1 MFDYVRFI
9 GYIHLADAL
18 RIPHHIG
25 SAGILAGA
33 DMSGMQM
40 SSEVTSEAKAAEP
53 AGDERHRMLSPTRHA
68 RILDHLGQSG
78 SVSVTTLAA
87 ELGVSDMTIRRDLVE
102 LERDGRL
109 VRVHGGAV
117 LTEAPASVAMDSE
130 EPRFEARL
138 RRGSDAKGAIAAYAA
153 NLVAGY
159 RTLAMDV
166 GTTTFLM
173 ASSLRDIAHLK
184 VFTNSLRISTALDG
198 GAAEVYV
205 AGGRVRSEEMSV
217 YGPTAIAQFE
227 KLWFDAAV
235 IGTSGITAEGFFDYS
250 FEDTDMKRV
259 YLRRSGLKILLCD
272 SAKFQRM
279 SLVQV
284 GAFADIN
291 MMITDCEPPPRI
303 AAALAAA
310 RVDVR
315 IAPPLSGA

>member
-1 MFDYVRFI
+1 MAADRLPEP
-9 GYIHLADAL
+9 HNQEPHNAAPPPAAPDAL
-18 RIPHHIG
+18 R
-25 SAGILAGA
+25 
-33 DMSGMQM
+33 
-40 SSEVTSEAKAAEP
+40 AERP
-53 AGDERHRMLSPTRHA
+53 AEAGDERQRLLSPTRHA
-68 RILDHLGQSG
+68 RILDQLGLSG
-78 SVSVTTLAA
+78 SVSVSALAA
-87 ELGVSDMTIRRDLVE
+87 TLGVSDMTIRRDLVE
-102 LERDGRL
+102 LEREGRL

-117 LTEAPASVAMDSE
+117 LTDAPASVAMDSE
-130 EPRFEARL
+130 EPSFDARL
-138 RRGSDAKGAIAAYAA
+138 RRGADAKAAIAAYAA
-153 NLVAGY
+153 NIVAGY

-173 ASSLRDIAHLK
+173 AAHLREVAHLK
-184 VFTNSLRISTALDG
+184 IFTNSLRVSTALDG
-198 GAAEVYV
+198 AGPEIYV
-205 AGGRVRSEEMSV
+205 AGGRVRPEEMSV
-217 YGPTAIAQFE
+217 YGPTATAQFE

-291 MMITDCEPPPRI
+291 MLVTDAEPPPRI

-315 IAPPLSGA
+315 IASPVSGA